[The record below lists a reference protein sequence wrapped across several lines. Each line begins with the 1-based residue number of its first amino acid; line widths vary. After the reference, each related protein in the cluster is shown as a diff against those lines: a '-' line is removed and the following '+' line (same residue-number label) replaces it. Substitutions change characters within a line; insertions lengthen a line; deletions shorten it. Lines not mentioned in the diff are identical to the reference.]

1 MLAWSCRAPGG
12 EEKAVNVDSAVQL
25 GRFLFNK
32 YGLQG
37 VPERIHVSVLSWN
50 VFNTVSKNFCGSE
63 LKSFSLFSSN
73 MLEERKKIF
82 FSPVKT

>member
-63 LKSFSLFSSN
+63 LKSFSF
-73 MLEERKKIF
+73 
-82 FSPVKT
+82 PVQIC